1 MGFTYR
7 EAYTLPLWQRRWF
20 VERIQKEFKR
30 ASERGEQPNSRA
42 AHDNDATSR
51 ALRGM
56 SRSETPSRIRRFT

>member
-20 VERIQKEFKR
+20 VERIQKEFKQAADR
-30 ASERGEQPNSRA
+30 NQPAPSRA
-42 AHDNDATSR
+42 THDNDATSR

-56 SRSETPSRIRRFT
+56 TRAEGPSRTRRFT